1 MEGAHVVS
9 EFDNSF
15 HVNNVLVLSNCYH
28 GGNVDIHIWWDYFK
42 MDFPH
47 ELCHLF

>member
-9 EFDNSF
+9 EFDNNF

-28 GGNVDIHIWWDYFK
+28 GGNVNIHMVGFFQDGFFLMNIVTY
-42 MDFPH
+42 
-47 ELCHLF
+47 